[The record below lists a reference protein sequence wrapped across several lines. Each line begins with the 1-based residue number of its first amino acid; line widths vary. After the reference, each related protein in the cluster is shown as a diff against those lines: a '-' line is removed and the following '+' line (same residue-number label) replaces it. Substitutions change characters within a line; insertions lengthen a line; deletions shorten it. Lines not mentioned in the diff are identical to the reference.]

1 MSYQGAAALQ
11 TAVFGVLS
19 TAPALGG
26 MSIVDAMPAGASLG
40 SFVLIGPEQVI
51 DQSDKTALGAEHRF
65 EVSVISDATSFM
77 AAKQAAAAISE
88 ALLGAPLML
97 SVGHVVS
104 IGFLKATARRLD
116 LGSTR
121 RIDMVFRARLDF

>member
-65 EVSVISDATSFM
+65 EVSVISDATGFM

-88 ALLGAPLML
+88 VLLGAPLML

>member
-65 EVSVISDATSFM
+65 EVSVISDATGFM
-77 AAKQAAAAISE
+77 AAKQAAAANKPKP
-88 ALLGAPLML
+88 AAKKAAP
-97 SVGHVVS
+97 
-104 IGFLKATARRLD
+104 KAAAKTAAKPAAKPAAKKP
-116 LGSTR
+116 
-121 RIDMVFRARLDF
+121 ARKS

>member
-1 MSYQGAAALQ
+1 MSYHAAAALQ
-11 TAVFGVLS
+11 AAIYARLAGFAGLAGV
-19 TAPALGG
+19 
-26 MSIVDAMPAGASLG
+26 SIVDAMPAGASLG

-65 EVSVISDATSFM
+65 EVSVISDATGFM

>member
-65 EVSVISDATSFM
+65 EVSVISDATGFM